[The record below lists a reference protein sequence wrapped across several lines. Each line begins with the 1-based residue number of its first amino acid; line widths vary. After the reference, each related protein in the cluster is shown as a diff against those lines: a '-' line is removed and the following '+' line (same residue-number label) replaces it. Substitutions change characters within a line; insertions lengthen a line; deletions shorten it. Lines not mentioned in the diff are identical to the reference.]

1 MRWSSVPPVR
11 SVCWRHCWSTP
22 TSVVATGHTV
32 DRIWGEQ
39 QPRRAR
45 QLVSNYLS
53 RPAGLDTPW
62 TAAVR
67 EGLAWKRFAADSHR
81 LYLALRLGRHEAALP
96 AALFH
101 RHRDLEGEVATHNSL
116 GWIEHSV
123 GNHRQSVQHYQR
135 AATPL
140 RAVGNRPPLPL
151 LRRPRSARR
160 GLRGLAR
167 SREAVPAARTRRRT
181 RSTTAR

>member
-1 MRWSSVPPVR
+1 M
-11 SVCWRHCWSTP
+11 
-22 TSVVATGHTV
+22 VATDQAV
-32 DRIWGEQ
+32 DLVWGEQ

-45 QLVSNYLS
+45 QLVSDYLS

-67 EGLAWKRFAADSHR
+67 EGLAWKRFAADSRR

-101 RHRDLEGEVATHNSL
+101 RYRDPEGEVATHDSL
-116 GWIEHSV
+116 GWIEHSA
-123 GNHRQSVQHYQR
+123 GNHRQSDQHYRR
-135 AATPL
+135 AATLL
-140 RAVGNRPPLPL
+140 RAVGNAVCNRPPRPL
-151 LRRPRSARR
+151 LHRPRSARR

-167 SREAVPAARTRRRT
+167 SRGAVPAASTRQRRRT